1 MKSTKQVRAFIRA
14 IISGNYAPALYTNKV
29 KDLSTRH
36 VKIYANDLS
45 QAQQTKL
52 MAFAGKE
59 NVRFYYGRQGYIQ
72 RSAAMIIKCAYKE

>member
-36 VKIYANDLS
+36 VKIYAGDLS
-45 QAQQTKL
+45 QAQQKML
-52 MAFAGKE
+52 IAFAGKE
-59 NVRFYYGRQGYIQ
+59 NVRFTDGSQGYSQ
-72 RSAAMIIKCAYKE
+72 RCAAMIIKCAYVE